1 MVIFRSKYYLP
12 IPLAVDG
19 DVEGEE
25 RLADVLYDAGIL
37 GLVLHFR
44 PRSGERVHLG
54 GKRADTVGGGDAE
67 VGTFYIIGLE
77 GVSIGGCG

>member
-1 MVIFRSKYYLP
+1 MSNFNHA

-37 GLVLHFR
+37 GLVLHFG
-44 PRSGERVHLG
+44 PCSGERVHLAG
-54 GKRADTVGGGDAE
+54 ERADTIGGGGAE
-67 VGTFYIIGLE
+67 VGGLYIIRLE